1 MHCCK
6 DSSGMKYQYLGN
18 LKYMYWVLLNRG
30 LKLFKYIY
38 TKKKAVF
45 NERRALLDI
54 IIAVQN

>member
-1 MHCCK
+1 
-6 DSSGMKYQYLGN
+6 MKYQYLGN